1 MKLANFTPPAKDSM
15 ISAVPSEGGVPSQR
29 RTR

>member
-15 ISAVPSEGGVPSQR
+15 ISAVPSGIGVPSR
-29 RTR
+29 LSTM